1 MHGSQGIDDSSIA
14 ASHSAARQSPE
25 SSDHMSID
33 AVSITHND
41 GFREQIAS
49 PSTTEISDEGVQN
62 GPPEDLVD
70 LGSI

>member
-14 ASHSAARQSPE
+14 APHFTARQSPE

-33 AVSITHND
+33 ARDD
-41 GFREQIAS
+41 GFRGQIAS
-49 PSTTEISDEGVQN
+49 PSTSGISDENVQN
-62 GPPEDLVD
+62 GPPEDPVD